1 MIYVM
6 IIGASIFS
14 YFMTVT
20 HTPDKLIAAITSLN
34 TSPLIILFVLLA
46 SYIVLGA
53 VFDEVAAMVITLPF
67 VIPLIKSF
75 GYDLVWWGMINVMVI
90 QIGML
95 CPPIG
100 INVMVI
106 QNLRREIPLMD
117 VYRGVT
123 PFLIMDLIKLAI
135 LTTFPVLTT
144 WTVVWLKAQ

>member
-1 MIYVM
+1 M
-6 IIGASIFS
+6 
-14 YFMTVT
+14 
-20 HTPDKLIAAITSLN
+20 
-34 TSPLIILFVLLA
+34 
-46 SYIVLGA
+46 
-53 VFDEVAAMVITLPF
+53 PF

-144 WTVVWLKAQ
+144 WTVVWLKAQQ